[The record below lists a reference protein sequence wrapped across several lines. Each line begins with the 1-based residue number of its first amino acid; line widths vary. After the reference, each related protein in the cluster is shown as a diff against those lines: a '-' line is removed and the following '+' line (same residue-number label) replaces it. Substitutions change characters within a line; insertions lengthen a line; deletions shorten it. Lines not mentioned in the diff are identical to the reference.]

1 MSRTQKVLLAIEAIA
16 HLSEDAETIWGVCW
30 WHWQSRKQSA
40 YSCVK
45 GSKNTIIKLSLKF
58 AMLGRIAEWFK
69 NDEGITIYAQI
80 AGVAMAN
87 AVNFTFLYT
96 PYYTSELLSGN
107 AYLALVA

>member
-1 MSRTQKVLLAIEAIA
+1 
-16 HLSEDAETIWGVCW
+16 
-30 WHWQSRKQSA
+30 
-40 YSCVK
+40 
-45 GSKNTIIKLSLKF
+45 
-58 AMLGRIAEWFK
+58 MLGRIAEWFK